1 MLVFVKKK
9 VMMYDDMTNDIVSEK
24 TMFRRWGPD
33 YVSVIGSQPPL
44 FPYRGPSIH
53 PIVGVYVP
61 DTIHVWYIIY
71 IFIYLHENHKNQ
83 PINVGEYTSPM
94 DPRVYP
100 YWNDGTVISRVVY
113 TQGVEPAKALPK
125 LSLMEVFLDVYRG
138 FLFQPPP
145 LFFRT
150 RTQNI
155 IQVVFTPPFLGPCW
169 FLGQM
174 KFGVFEK
181 IAMTE
186 VESS

>member
-1 MLVFVKKK
+1 
-9 VMMYDDMTNDIVSEK
+9 MYDDMTNDIVSEK

-61 DTIHVWYIIY
+61 DTIHVWYIY

-125 LSLMEVFLDVYRG
+125 LSSWRCFWMS
-138 FLFQPPP
+138 
-145 LFFRT
+145 
-150 RTQNI
+150 I
-155 IQVVFTPPFLGPCW
+155 
-169 FLGQM
+169 
-174 KFGVFEK
+174 GVFYFNHPPYFSGPGPRTSYRLFSPLRFWVP
-181 IAMTE
+181 AD
-186 VESS
+186 S